1 MFAVIILGL
10 LYALIAFSIVLNLRD
25 WRWRADIETADGLR
39 KFRRIGYERLQLERR
54 RQRQGRSVRKK
65 GYLTDDDYITVA
77 LDAPFA
83 EARTSGSGILFG
95 ADNGCF
101 EQLRVLG
108 WKDGRSHT
116 VYTIYANEA
125 TCRRLKALVDELN
138 RELQVSARS

>member
-54 RQRQGRSVRKK
+54 RQRQGRSIRKK

-77 LDAPFA
+77 LDAPFT
-83 EARTSGSGILFG
+83 EAKTGTRTLFT

-138 RELQVSARS
+138 RELQATARS

>member
-10 LYALIAFSIVLNLRD
+10 IDVLIAFSIVLNLRD

-83 EARTSGSGILFG
+83 EAKTGSGTLFT

-108 WKDGRSHT
+108 WKDGQCHT
-116 VYTIYANEA
+116 VYTIYANGE

-138 RELQVSARS
+138 RELQAAARS